1 MSTTPTAVDDAVG
14 NDDERVCG
22 QWRDQ
27 WDNEYVVTRCQSS
40 YSVVVRYLQRCKK
53 QGTTQTFEGIINRDT
68 NGQYT
73 WGNPTIS
80 HELHI
85 RDETVLEWRAKPKG
99 TKKDWIWSRIRR
111 PRVQFDAQEKTWN
124 VTMCELQQRLAEC
137 LRSPLT
143 HPSCL
148 SQQQRNSCG

>member
-1 MSTTPTAVDDAVG
+1 MSTTPTALDDAVG

-53 QGTTQTFEGIINRDT
+53 QGTTQTFEGSINRDT

-99 TKKDWIWSRIRR
+99 TKKIGSGVEFVGRGCSSMHMK
-111 PRVQFDAQEKTWN
+111 RVGF
-124 VTMCELQQRLAEC
+124 LQCVNCSNAW
-137 LRSPLT
+137 RSVSEV
-143 HPSCL
+143 H
-148 SQQQRNSCG
+148 